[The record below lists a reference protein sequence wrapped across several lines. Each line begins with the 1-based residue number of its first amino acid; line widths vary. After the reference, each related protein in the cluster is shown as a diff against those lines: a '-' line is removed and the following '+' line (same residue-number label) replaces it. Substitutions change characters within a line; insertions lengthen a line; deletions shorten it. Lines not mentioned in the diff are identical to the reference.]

1 MSRKTKNDVATKKI
15 GEAHNLFAGI
25 TGEDLA
31 EHNIFT
37 RSSPIGRKSL
47 KRILSATGDPFDVKR
62 LKIEDNFTNQNADIL
77 EAYLKAIGLRLEFVT
92 KDPLLTDL
100 SEDIQE
106 FVVYGRRIVDYGYR
120 KPVYKALFDKYMEYM
135 ESRVYIGLD
144 KDAKSTLAW
153 NWVFEQDDIKTM
165 DMKGLTKEDFLS
177 IITNP
182 NVDIEKEKKNIRMS
196 TDGEET
202 LDEDDNLSEEDEIES
217 EAM

>member
-1 MSRKTKNDVATKKI
+1 M
-15 GEAHNLFAGI
+15 FAAI

-77 EAYLKAIGLRLEFVT
+77 QAYLKAIGLRLEFVT

-106 FVVYGRRIVDYGYR
+106 FVVHGRRIVDYGYR

-135 ESRVYIGLD
+135 ESRVYVGLD

-196 TDGEET
+196 TDEEET

-217 EAM
+217 EDM

>member
-1 MSRKTKNDVATKKI
+1 M
-15 GEAHNLFAGI
+15 FAAI

-37 RSSPIGRKSL
+37 RSRPIGRKSL

-77 EAYLKAIGLRLEFVT
+77 QAYLKAIGLRLEFVT

-106 FVVYGRRIVDYGYR
+106 FVVHGRRIVDYGYR

-153 NWVFEQDDIKTM
+153 NWVFEQDDIKQL

-182 NVDIEKEKKNIRMS
+182 NVDIEKEKKNIRIA
-196 TDGEET
+196 DEEET

-217 EAM
+217 EDM

>member
-1 MSRKTKNDVATKKI
+1 M
-15 GEAHNLFAGI
+15 FAAI

-77 EAYLKAIGLRLEFVT
+77 QAYLKAIGLRLEFVT

-106 FVVYGRRIVDYGYR
+106 DLIVKFLIY
-120 KPVYKALFDKYMEYM
+120 VLFYLK
-135 ESRVYIGLD
+135 V
-144 KDAKSTLAW
+144 
-153 NWVFEQDDIKTM
+153 
-165 DMKGLTKEDFLS
+165 
-177 IITNP
+177 
-182 NVDIEKEKKNIRMS
+182 
-196 TDGEET
+196 
-202 LDEDDNLSEEDEIES
+202 
-217 EAM
+217 